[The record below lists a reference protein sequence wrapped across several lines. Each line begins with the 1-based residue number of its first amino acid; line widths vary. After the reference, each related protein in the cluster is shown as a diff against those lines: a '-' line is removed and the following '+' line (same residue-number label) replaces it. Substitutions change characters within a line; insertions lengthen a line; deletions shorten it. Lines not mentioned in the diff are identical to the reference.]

1 MEKVKQSKKQ
11 IKPIDLDNIKA
22 RYFSSETSSGRFLAL
37 SLFTLLTIIAAAICE
52 FLKAIQIKD
61 YDTAPFTPLNLTL
74 VALIISLE
82 LFPSFIRDEKLTKVK
97 LLTRLE
103 QEEKDKLV
111 NNTSLFF
118 TIICTFVT
126 AICLSKAVHTLSTN
140 NGYST
145 LLSADTIINLFAFFS
160 VVYFVSFFPYLAQIK
175 VSPFFTNMRSLKRID
190 YYQEPKQIIQFLGD
204 STLFLTMI
212 VATLI
217 SFLHG
222 HNNGE
227 TILIVSIIIVSLC
240 FQCYSHSLTV
250 RFDSN
255 VKWVTFIIL
264 LLSIGVIAFWIFF
277 ESVRTHDRLSL
288 LLSLVFVMCL
298 CALLLF
304 GLGFKTHIGNRFI
317 KYSCSCSK
325 QSIELELSVQKEN
338 LEDLDDELKLEI
350 NRQILRD
357 FSSYSR
363 YKLRLSNLW
372 SWEQQKRLQHK
383 MCQCRN
389 GFSQGAGF
397 RVRRY

>member
-1 MEKVKQSKKQ
+1 MKKVKQSKKQ
-11 IKPIDLDNIKA
+11 IKPIDLYNIKA
-22 RYFSSETSSGRFLAL
+22 RHFTSEPSSGRFLAL
-37 SLFTLLTIIAAAICE
+37 SLFTLLTIITAAIYE
-52 FLKAIQIKD
+52 FFKASQIKD
-61 YDTAPFTPLNLTL
+61 YNTAPFTPLNLTL

-97 LLTRLE
+97 ILTRLE

-126 AICLSKAVHTLSTN
+126 ASCLSKAVRTLSTN
-140 NGYST
+140 DGYST
-145 LLSADTIINLFAFFS
+145 LLSADTIINLFAFSS
-160 VVYFVSFFPYLAQIK
+160 VVYFVSFFPHLAQIR
-175 VSPFFTNMRSLKRID
+175 VSPFFTNMRSLNRID
-190 YYQEPKQIIQFLGD
+190 DYQEPKRIIQFLGD
-204 STLFLTMI
+204 STLCLTMI
-212 VATLI
+212 VATLN

-227 TILIVSIIIVSLC
+227 TILIVSIIIVLLC
-240 FQCYSHSLTV
+240 LQCYSHSLTV

-264 LLSIGVIAFWIFF
+264 LFSIGVIAFRIFL
-277 ESVRTHDRLSL
+277 ESVRTHSRLSL

-304 GLGFKTHIGNRFI
+304 DLGSKTHIGNRFI
-317 KYSCSCSK
+317 KYSCFRSK

-350 NRQILRD
+350 NQQILRD
-357 FSSYSR
+357 FSSYRR

-372 SWEQQKRLQHK
+372 SWEQQKRLQNK
-383 MCQCRN
+383 MCQCRKD
-389 GFSQGAGF
+389 FSQGAGF
-397 RVRRY
+397 RVPRY